1 MEALGGERLVLS
13 VETKHDMI
21 DSAWHCVIQSGLC
34 AVLHVPEIWNCHI
47 ARASSVTVKD
57 FTVAWRD
64 EVIQIEVG
72 PMKGGALLIHPSVS
86 KGPLRCAEFFAGIT
100 GWSQALEAFG
110 VEPVVLVE
118 RDTCVANA
126 CAQQVKCDVIT
137 EVFPDRS
144 LKNEVSGPVIVNGC
158 VRDPK
163 IWMGM
168 GILNVAH
175 GFASPPCQPWSGA
188 GSELGLS
195 SEDGKVFSDLLRLAG
210 DFHMISLIVE
220 NVPGISKSADY
231 QKLLTT
237 AALDGMRFLCAG
249 VHSCARVLPLY
260 RGRWFASFCHSSVYI
275 DSDDMTAAGLI
286 SLSADA
292 VGAALPGPC
301 LKASDAVH
309 PPSSKFDRS
318 VLVAGDEVFAMLNR
332 SDLDPKWMASK
343 INWSMQNPVINAR
356 IITSDMKLVGVVAQY
371 GSQHLL
377 PIDHLKAKGLQAMLY
392 KDEGSLRFFDP
403 WEILAALGF
412 SPSVVISGNLKEAY
426 HQVGNAISPV
436 HAWIQIAKTHTL
448 LGKMTMLPVACDV
461 IQTLQKI
468 LDRAIKLS
476 AFTPVLRGDFAILVT
491 WFL

>member
-1 MEALGGERLVLS
+1 
-13 VETKHDMI
+13 
-21 DSAWHCVIQSGLC
+21 
-34 AVLHVPEIWNCHI
+34 
-47 ARASSVTVKD
+47 
-57 FTVAWRD
+57 
-64 EVIQIEVG
+64 
-72 PMKGGALLIHPSVS
+72 
-86 KGPLRCAEFFAGIT
+86 
-100 GWSQALEAFG
+100 
-110 VEPVVLVE
+110 
-118 RDTCVANA
+118 
-126 CAQQVKCDVIT
+126 
-137 EVFPDRS
+137 
-144 LKNEVSGPVIVNGC
+144 
-158 VRDPK
+158 
-163 IWMGM
+163 
-168 GILNVAH
+168 
-175 GFASPPCQPWSGA
+175 
-188 GSELGLS
+188 
-195 SEDGKVFSDLLRLAG
+195 
-210 DFHMISLIVE
+210 MISLIVE

-260 RGRWFASFCHSSVYI
+260 RGRWLASFCHSSVYI
-275 DSDDMTAAGLI
+275 DSDDMTSAGLI

-318 VLVAGDEVFAMLNR
+318 VLVPGDEVFAMLNR
-332 SDLDPKWMASK
+332 TDLDPKWMASK

-377 PIDHLKAKGLQAMLY
+377 PIDHLKAKGLQTMLY
-392 KDEGSLRFFDP
+392 EDEGSLRFFDP

-426 HQVGNAISPV
+426 HQVGNAISPA

-461 IQTLQKI
+461 IQTLQKF

>member
-1 MEALGGERLVLS
+1 M
-13 VETKHDMI
+13 
-21 DSAWHCVIQSGLC
+21 
-34 AVLHVPEIWNCHI
+34 
-47 ARASSVTVKD
+47 
-57 FTVAWRD
+57 
-64 EVIQIEVG
+64 
-72 PMKGGALLIHPSVS
+72 
-86 KGPLRCAEFFAGIT
+86 
-100 GWSQALEAFG
+100 
-110 VEPVVLVE
+110 
-118 RDTCVANA
+118 
-126 CAQQVKCDVIT
+126 KCDVIT
-137 EVFPDRS
+137 PEVFLDRS

-260 RGRWFASFCHSSVYI
+260 RDRWLASFCHSSVYI

-318 VLVAGDEVFAMLNR
+318 VLVPCDEVFAMLNR
-332 SDLDPKWMASK
+332 SDLVPKWMASK

-436 HAWIQIAKTHTL
+436 HAWIQIAKTHTQ